1 VVSRHHYGTP
11 CTATSLLAVFVR
23 LIDLKIVVTQPGRRV
38 TSDGFGLYLLVCEV
52 DGLQLA

>member
-1 VVSRHHYGTP
+1 MFSRHHYGTP